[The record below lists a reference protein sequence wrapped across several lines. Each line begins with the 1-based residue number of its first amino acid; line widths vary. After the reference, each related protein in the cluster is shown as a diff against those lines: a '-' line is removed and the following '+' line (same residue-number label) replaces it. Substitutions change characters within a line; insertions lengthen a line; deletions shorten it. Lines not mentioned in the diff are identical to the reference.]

1 MFHVEHCVRYSPS
14 APPTVRRPPLLED
27 PPECSMWNMMRLGWL
42 APQFPTPKNAP
53 RILHGSLGSTR
64 HSATVSLCHGLPL
77 PRSLCPHGFSW
88 VRKAVLHMDNLFLPP
103 G

>member
-1 MFHVEHCVRYSPS
+1 
-14 APPTVRRPPLLED
+14 
-27 PPECSMWNMMRLGWL
+27 MWNMMRLGWL
-42 APQFPTPKNAP
+42 APQFPTPKNAR
-53 RILHGSLGSTR
+53 RILPGSLGSTR